1 MKKDENIEIKAIS
14 DKDGMRMSSKEKD
27 TRKGHHKS
35 KSCFSFLLVIII
47 SFVIGGLGGLV
58 FDNVLF
64 DYLSRVPFLSDGEL
78 LQVKESQVVI
88 QREEKV
94 TTTSEEAVTSL
105 VKDVN
110 AALVAIV
117 KKQAVASD
125 KVYITPQAEGYGLV
139 LTADGLIVSSDR
151 VFTSQSDQ
159 YEIVASD
166 GSVYPIEKLIKDP
179 AGEIAFVKV
188 KADNLTVA
196 ELGNSDNLQVGQKVY
211 SVLSNPLGKMEVK
224 SIMLEDV
231 VYNPTFPLDS
241 DLVEYYL
248 KGDVANFA
256 HGSVLFTIDGKVAGL
271 VVPGQQDDRLIYP
284 ASDIELALNEVVAK
298 SKITR
303 PVIGVRYVKLNSK
316 LARLNGLSVNEGLL
330 VYNSAG
336 QVAIKS
342 GSPAAVAGLQAG
354 DVIINIKDKK
364 VNGNYSLP
372 REAKQWNKGEEVEVK
387 YLRAG
392 QEETAKMVIKEIK
405 EVK

>member
-1 MKKDENIEIKAIS
+1 MKKDENIKIKAIS
-14 DKDGMRMSSKEKD
+14 DKDGMQMSSKEKD
-27 TRKGHHKS
+27 ARKNHHKS
-35 KSCFSFLLVIII
+35 RSCLSFLLVIII

-105 VKDVN
+105 VKDAN
-110 AALVAIV
+110 AAMVTIV
-117 KKQAVASD
+117 KKQTTTSD
-125 KVYITPQAEGYGLV
+125 KVQIASQAEGYGLV

-151 VFTSQSDQ
+151 VFTSQPDQ

-166 GSVYPIEKLIKDP
+166 GSVYPVKKIIKDP
-179 AGEIAFVKV
+179 LGEMTFVKV

-196 ELGNSDNLQVGQKVY
+196 ELGNSDDLQVGQKVY
-211 SVLSNPLGKMEVK
+211 SVLSNPLGKVEVK

-241 DLVEYYL
+241 DQVEYYL
-248 KGDVANFA
+248 KGDVTNFA

-284 ASDIELALNEVVAK
+284 ASDIELALSEVVAK

-303 PVIGVRYVKLNSK
+303 PVIGVRYVKLNNK
-316 LARLNGLSVNEGLL
+316 LARMNGLSVNEGLL
-330 VYNSAG
+330 IYNPAG
-336 QVAIKS
+336 QAAVTA
-342 GSPAAVAGLQAG
+342 GSPAAIAGLQAG
-354 DVIINIKDKK
+354 DIIINVKGEK

-405 EVK
+405 EAK